1 MSKRIR
7 GFATG
12 LTLRWLL
19 VIAVA
24 AAPLTISAIVYGF
37 DPISYTI
44 FAVFGTAGA
53 LHGAGVLPNR
63 YFR

>member
-7 GFATG
+7 GFATR
-12 LTLRWLL
+12 LTLRRLL

-24 AAPLTISAIVYGF
+24 AAPLTISAIVFGF
-37 DPISYTI
+37 DPVSYTI
-44 FAVFGTAGA
+44 FAVCGVSGA
-53 LHGAGVLPNR
+53 LHGARVLPNR

>member
-1 MSKRIR
+1 MFKRIR
-7 GFATG
+7 GFATL

-19 VIAVA
+19 VITVA

-44 FAVFGTAGA
+44 FAVVGTAGA
-53 LHGAGVLPNR
+53 LHGAGALPNR

>member
-7 GFATG
+7 GFATL
-12 LTLRWLL
+12 LTLRRLL

-24 AAPLTISAIVYGF
+24 AAPLTISAIVFGF

-44 FAVFGTAGA
+44 FAVCAVVGA
-53 LHGAGVLPNR
+53 LYGAGVLPKR

>member
-1 MSKRIR
+1 MSKRIK
-7 GFATG
+7 GFVTG

-24 AAPLTISAIVYGF
+24 AAPLAISAIVFGF

-44 FAVFGTAGA
+44 FAVCGVAGA
-53 LHGAGVLPNR
+53 LHGAGVLPKR

>member
-7 GFATG
+7 GFATL

-24 AAPLTISAIVYGF
+24 AAPLTISAIVFGF
-37 DPISYTI
+37 DPIPHTI
-44 FAVFGTAGA
+44 FVACAVVGA
-53 LHGAGVLPNR
+53 LYGAGVLPKR